1 MDEPVPHAIRTLLKR
16 EESYAVHALIY
27 VAENPGAAT
36 AQIAADL
43 QMPPAFLAKVL
54 RRLAEAGYLE
64 NRTGRNGG
72 VNLKVDLDGVTLLDV
87 IQTVSGALVLDT
99 CQTRDRCATQERKG
113 YCSLN
118 GVWVRATL
126 AIHDVFQAV
135 NIGSLVNPRAA
146 ASTRAGTIAR
156 RRPAARGEV
165 VGP

>member
-1 MDEPVPHAIRTLLKR
+1 MVELVPPAIRTLLKR

-64 NRTGRNGG
+64 NRIGRNGG
-72 VNLKVDLDGVTLLDV
+72 VNLKVDLAGVTLLDV
-87 IQTVSGALVLDT
+87 IQTVSGTLVLDT

-135 NIGSLVNPRAA
+135 NIGSLVDPRAVTSA
-146 ASTRAGTIAR
+146 RSGTSPR
-156 RRPAARGEV
+156 RRPAATHTGV
-165 VGP
+165 P

>member
-72 VNLKVDLDGVTLLDV
+72 VNLKVDLSRVTLLDV

-135 NIGSLVNPRAA
+135 NIGSLVNPRTAA
-146 ASTRAGTIAR
+146 AAGKGTHAQ
-156 RRPAARGEV
+156 RRPAARSEV